1 MNSSVTAPDAVLL
14 LTPVC
19 PHCPAVLE
27 ALSQLVKR
35 GVIGRL
41 EVINLAQHP
50 GAGEQFGGVRSV
62 PWIRIGNLDFHGLH
76 SLAEL
81 ERWAGLANQEHGIT
95 EYLIAHLKDGQIS
108 LIESKLREHPD
119 WFRLLLTI
127 IPDMD
132 APMQARIGVG
142 VLFETFAGESLLE
155 ATIAPLAVLSQHAD
169 HRVRGDACYYLGLSR
184 SPAARAALMQSL
196 QDDNAE
202 VREIAHEALAG
213 IPAPH

>member
-1 MNSSVTAPDAVLL
+1 MKSSVTAPDAVLL

-27 ALSQLVKR
+27 AMAQLVKR

-50 GAGEQFGGVRSV
+50 AAGERFGGVRSV
-62 PWIRIGNLDFHGLH
+62 PWIRIGKLDFHGSH

-81 ERWAGLANQEHGIT
+81 EHWAGIANHDQGIS
-95 EYLIAHLKDGQIS
+95 EYLIVHLKDGQIS
-108 LIESKLREHPD
+108 LIESKLRAHPD
-119 WFRLLLTI
+119 WFRLLLAI

-142 VLFETFAGESLLE
+142 ALFETFAGEPLLE
-155 ATIAPLAVLSQHAD
+155 ATIAPLTLLSRHAD

-184 SPAARAALMQSL
+184 SPAARAALMQCL
-196 QDDNAE
+196 QDDSAE
-202 VREIAHEALAG
+202 VREIARESLAG
-213 IPAPH
+213 IPTPH